1 MDAVTII
8 GSRSLFRA
16 GLVDLLSA
24 IGFSPIEEADGS
36 SQLKRRLGGKP
47 ADDMLVISLAR
58 GVADFVGAVKE
69 ITSWMAN
76 AKVVC
81 LVPEFNLETMS
92 GCFAAGASG
101 YLLENISRDALRE
114 SLRLV
119 DAGEKVFPSE
129 LASQIP
135 ILATRADSAGNPT
148 LPESELSCREVEILQ
163 CLANGQSNKAIA
175 KNLEIAEATV
185 KVHVKR
191 ILRKAHVLN
200 RTQAALWGIAMG
212 VAPPP
217 AVSES
222 GVEPRSNSSAET
234 DRRQSAVVEER
245 SFLAR

>member
-101 YLLENISRDALRE
+101 IAAIRLFQEAADLRTLVRK
-114 SLRLV
+114 LR
-119 DAGEKVFPSE
+119 GE
-129 LASQIP
+129 I
-135 ILATRADSAGNPT
+135 
-148 LPESELSCREVEILQ
+148 
-163 CLANGQSNKAIA
+163 
-175 KNLEIAEATV
+175 
-185 KVHVKR
+185 
-191 ILRKAHVLN
+191 
-200 RTQAALWGIAMG
+200 
-212 VAPPP
+212 
-217 AVSES
+217 
-222 GVEPRSNSSAET
+222 
-234 DRRQSAVVEER
+234 
-245 SFLAR
+245 

>member
-135 ILATRADSAGNPT
+135 ILAIKAENAGNLAP
-148 LPESELSCREVEILQ
+148 PASELSCREVEILQ

-200 RTQAALWGIAMG
+200 RTQAALWGIARG

-217 AVSES
+217 AANES
-222 GVEPRSNSSAET
+222 TSSLASSLGEP
-234 DRRQSAVVEER
+234 DRRLSAAIEN
-245 SFLAR
+245 ARL